1 MTYEELDRE
10 FLDPKFKDWLKERVA
25 EEDLGRIDVFM
36 IHLLSL
42 AFNARNKPAPPPTVW
57 TLGYMDE
64 LAEDEFPGGRL
75 AVIDVFASRQAA
87 IDYVRNS
94 ADLDVDNEEQT
105 SPVEYRM
112 SGDALGSGRFL
123 IVLREEVVK

>member
-10 FLDPKFKDWLKERVA
+10 FFDPEFKNWLKERVA

-42 AFNARNKPAPPPTVW
+42 AFNSKQKPAPPPTVW

-64 LAEDEFPGGRL
+64 LAEDEFPGGHL
-75 AVIDVFASRQAA
+75 AVIDVFANRQAA

>member
-1 MTYEELDRE
+1 MTYDELDRE
-10 FLDPKFKDWLKERVA
+10 FFDPEFKNWLKERLP
-25 EEDLGRIDVFM
+25 EESLRWTDSLM

-64 LAEDEFPGGRL
+64 LTTVDCGEPLL
-75 AVIDVFASRQAA
+75 AVIGVFANRQAA